1 MSEVVT
7 LELPDTLVRS
17 ARALAERSNRRVED
31 VLIEWID
38 RSANEVP
45 IETLPDDEVLL
56 LCALEMQ
63 DADQQMLS
71 ELLAR
76 QREGLLGEAE
86 RPTLDALMGSYR
98 RGLVRK
104 AQALKVAVERG
115 LRPPLSAA

>member
-1 MSEVVT
+1 MNEVVT
-7 LELPDTLVRS
+7 LELPDALVRS
-17 ARALAERSNRRVED
+17 ARALAERSNRRIED

-45 IETLPDDEVLL
+45 IETLSDDEVLV

-63 DADQQMLS
+63 DADQQVLS
-71 ELLAR
+71 ELLTR
-76 QREGLLGEAE
+76 QREGVLDEAE
-86 RPTLDALMGSYR
+86 RPTLDALMGTYR